1 MIRLYATVLCLCGL
15 AVTAAACGVPTE
27 NTARPLATTDAAQAF
42 VEPVARTAGPAS
54 EHLYLVNN
62 GSLIRVERKLS
73 APPSI
78 QQLVSD
84 LMAGPTEAEED
95 VGFTSA
101 LLGTHIIG
109 AVDASATTAVV
120 DLSST
125 REDTGRNDDVL
136 AFAQVVCTLT
146 ARPGVKRVAF
156 TREGHPVG
164 VPRADG
170 ALTDTP
176 LTCADY
182 TSLLTW

>member
-1 MIRLYATVLCLCGL
+1 MIRLYAAACLCGL
-15 AVTAAACGVPTE
+15 ALTAAACGVPTE
-27 NTARPLATTDAAQAF
+27 DTARPLAPPDGPQSVT
-42 VEPVARTAGPAS
+42 EPVTRTSGPAS

-62 GSLIRVERKLS
+62 GSLIRVERRLS
-73 APPSI
+73 AAPSV
-78 QQLVSD
+78 QQLVDD
-84 LMAGPTEAEED
+84 LMAGPTESEED
-95 VGFTSA
+95 FGFTSA

-109 AVDASATTAVV
+109 KVDVTSTTAVV

-146 ARPGVKRVAF
+146 ARPGIRRVAF